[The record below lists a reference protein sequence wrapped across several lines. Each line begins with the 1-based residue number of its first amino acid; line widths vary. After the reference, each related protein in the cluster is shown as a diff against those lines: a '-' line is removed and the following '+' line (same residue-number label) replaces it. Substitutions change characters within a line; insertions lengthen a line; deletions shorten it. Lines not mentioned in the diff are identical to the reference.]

1 MRARTIIALSLVATL
16 TTLSATRSPVAA
28 SNSSEV
34 IAQSTIPMLTGTTQP
49 IKVTLGDQ
57 TNPHVACN
65 VASYTDDDFQGNSV
79 IKYFDFATNTE
90 HAISSNGIYRL
101 SDTDGRLIAST
112 QLDAAADH
120 IVLYD
125 IVSQTITQVPGIGN
139 SDPAIGGNL
148 VAFLHADGTNPNSFE
163 ISVYDQN
170 TGTVTQLTND
180 TLPDFNPAVSP
191 NGNVVV
197 WEKCQSNVT
206 GCDIYSATQTGPGAF
221 TTRLLTGAGED
232 RMPATNGQIV
242 VYISDKSGENDIY
255 FQRLGSPTEMH
266 LSIPGDQR
274 DVSISGNLI
283 AFESGAP
290 LNYDVFVYDL
300 STARL
305 YQVTNTPG
313 VDERLTDIVAGCNG
327 INRIVY
333 AMAGGFGD
341 FDVWEFNFQLN
352 DAVVDELN
360 GLIAL
365 VESFNLHDGT
375 EASLLSKL
383 QDAIAAANASDTAT
397 ACDSLTAFINASEAQ
412 SGKKLTAD
420 QAKELIDPATLIKN
434 DFGCQ

>member
-1 MRARTIIALSLVATL
+1 
-16 TTLSATRSPVAA
+16 
-28 SNSSEV
+28 
-34 IAQSTIPMLTGTTQP
+34 
-49 IKVTLGDQ
+49 
-57 TNPHVACN
+57 
-65 VASYTDDDFQGNSV
+65 
-79 IKYFDFATNTE
+79 
-90 HAISSNGIYRL
+90 
-101 SDTDGRLIAST
+101 
-112 QLDAAADH
+112 
-120 IVLYD
+120 
-125 IVSQTITQVPGIGN
+125 
-139 SDPAIGGNL
+139 
-148 VAFLHADGTNPNSFE
+148 
-163 ISVYDQN
+163 
-170 TGTVTQLTND
+170 
-180 TLPDFNPAVSP
+180 
-191 NGNVVV
+191 
-197 WEKCQSNVT
+197 
-206 GCDIYSATQTGPGAF
+206 
-221 TTRLLTGAGED
+221 
-232 RMPATNGQIV
+232 
-242 VYISDKSGENDIY
+242 
-255 FQRLGSPTEMH
+255 MH

-300 STARL
+300 STASL